1 MKGNANTKI
10 RKCRKHRATQCLTI
24 KKKIETNEPSYWT
37 PFETSKQKCR
47 QETET
52 KLKTRN

>member
-1 MKGNANTKI
+1 MPK
-10 RKCRKHRATQCLTI
+10 TQGDAMLDYKEENRNKRTA
-24 KKKIETNEPSYWT
+24 YWT

>member
-24 KKKIETNEPSYWT
+24 KKKIETNEP
-37 PFETSKQKCR
+37 PIGRPLR
-47 QETET
+47 QVNKNADR
-52 KLKTRN
+52 KLKLS